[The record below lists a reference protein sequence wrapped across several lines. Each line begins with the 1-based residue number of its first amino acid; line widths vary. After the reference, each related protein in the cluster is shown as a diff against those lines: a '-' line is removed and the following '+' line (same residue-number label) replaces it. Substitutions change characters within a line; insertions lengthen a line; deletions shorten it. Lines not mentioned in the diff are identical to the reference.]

1 MLATL
6 IANIASGEAL
16 LAFRRAKV
24 TFIVYALCAFLAL
37 IGFVFLLVGAYLYA
51 AAHFGPIDAAAA
63 FGAGFIGL
71 GLLILIVF
79 KLTTRARRRRAT
91 ERRKGELATV
101 VAASAL
107 ALLPALA
114 NRKSAST
121 LLIAPLLGILGYRIY
136 KENSR
141 GPKSPPAEPDE

>member
-16 LAFRRAKV
+16 LALRRAKV
-24 TFIVYALCAFLAL
+24 TFIVYALCAVLAL
-37 IGFVFLLVGAYLYA
+37 IGLVFLLVGAYLYT
-51 AAHFGPIDAAAA
+51 AAHIGPIDAAAA
-63 FGAGFIGL
+63 FGGGFIGM
-71 GLLILIVF
+71 GLFILIVF
-79 KLTTRARRRRAT
+79 KLTTRARRRRAAD
-91 ERRKGELATV
+91 RRKGELATLA
-101 VAASAL
+101 AASAL

-114 NRKSAST
+114 NKKSATT

-141 GPKSPPAEPDE
+141 KPKTPPDETSE

>member
-51 AAHFGPIDAAAA
+51 AAHFGPMPSYSFSFAI
-63 FGAGFIGL
+63 
-71 GLLILIVF
+71 
-79 KLTTRARRRRAT
+79 
-91 ERRKGELATV
+91 
-101 VAASAL
+101 AASMGHEARKDSS
-107 ALLPALA
+107 
-114 NRKSAST
+114 NRLRWTMMRSTDRTSCSAFLSGCVT
-121 LLIAPLLGILGYRIY
+121 VAR
-136 KENSR
+136 
-141 GPKSPPAEPDE
+141 

>member
-63 FGAGFIGL
+63 FGGGFIGL
-71 GLLILIVF
+71 GLVILVVF

-121 LLIAPLLGILGYRIY
+121 LLIAPLFGMLAYRIY

-141 GPKSPPAEPDE
+141 GPKSPPAVPDE

>member
-24 TFIVYALCAFLAL
+24 TFIVYALCALLAL

-51 AAHFGPIDAAAA
+51 AAHFGPIDMAAA
-63 FGAGFIGL
+63 FGGGFIGL

-79 KLTTRARRRRAT
+79 KLSTRARRRRAVD
-91 ERRKGELATV
+91 RRKGELATLA
-101 VAASAL
+101 AASAL

-114 NRKSAST
+114 NKKSATT
-121 LLIAPLLGILGYRIY
+121 LLIAPLLGILGYRIF

-141 GPKSPPAEPDE
+141 SKTPPDEAGE